1 MFNVELE
8 GHIDTLLI
16 CGGDSAPVWPL
27 IVSCTLGKYLG
38 ESFGYGLWTRR
49 STRCARPCV
58 QCDSVYM
65 PLLDPTRV
73 PTHMRWATF
82 PKFEQV
88 EYPNGQQA
96 SFWPAD
102 AEAAWRQAG
111 LQSPGEV
118 PSQQHCT
125 VDQAVAEA
133 SPRGRKAADV

>member
-1 MFNVELE
+1 
-8 GHIDTLLI
+8 
-16 CGGDSAPVWPL
+16 
-27 IVSCTLGKYLG
+27 
-38 ESFGYGLWTRR
+38 
-49 STRCARPCV
+49 
-58 QCDSVYM
+58 
-65 PLLDPTRV
+65 
-73 PTHMRWATF
+73 MRWATF

-133 SPRGRKAADV
+133 MASAVSLTTGPVKANLNPKWHV